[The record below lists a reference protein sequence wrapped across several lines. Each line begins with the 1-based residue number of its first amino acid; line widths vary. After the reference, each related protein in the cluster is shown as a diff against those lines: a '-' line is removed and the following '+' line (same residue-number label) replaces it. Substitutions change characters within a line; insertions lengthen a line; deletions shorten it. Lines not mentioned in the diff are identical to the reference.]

1 MSTVLQDISKEALE
15 IRDNRLRALRDGLVA
30 DTTAPLYEYRKAN
43 GFHPVIGEGSHKTKI
58 MFVGEAPG
66 ENEAKQGHPFCGAAG
81 KFLDV
86 LLEHIGLA
94 RTDVYIT
101 NLVKDRPPENRDP
114 VPAEIEYYAKLLD
127 KQVEIL
133 RPSCLVT
140 LGRYSMGYLLPKL
153 GLEAELKSISQIH
166 GKVFEG
172 AYNGE
177 KISIVTLYHP
187 AVALYNGSM
196 RGTLLKDAEVL
207 KEFFQ

>member
-1 MSTVLQDISKEALE
+1 
-15 IRDNRLRALRDGLVA
+15 
-30 DTTAPLYEYRKAN
+30 
-43 GFHPVIGEGSHKTKI
+43 
-58 MFVGEAPG
+58 
-66 ENEAKQGHPFCGAAG
+66 
-81 KFLDV
+81 
-86 LLEHIGLA
+86 
-94 RTDVYIT
+94 
-101 NLVKDRPPENRDP
+101 

-140 LGRYSMGYLLPKL
+140 LGHYSMGYLLPKL

>member
-1 MSTVLQDISKEALE
+1 MSNVLQQISENELQQRHEKLRE
-15 IRDNRLRALRDGLVA
+15 IRDRLVA
-30 DTTAPLYEYRKAN
+30 DTTAPLYAYRKEN
-43 GFHPVIGEGSHKTKI
+43 GFHPVIGEGNHAAKI

-66 ENEAKQGHPFCGAAG
+66 ENEAKQGRPFCGSAG

-94 RTDVYIT
+94 RADVYIT
-101 NLVKDRPPENRDP
+101 NLVKDRPPNNRDP
-114 VPAEIEYYAKLLD
+114 LPAEIDYYAKLLD
-127 KQVEIL
+127 QQVEIL

-140 LGRYSMGYLLPKL
+140 LGRYSMGYLMPKL
-153 GLEAELKSISQIH
+153 GLSDELKSISQIH

-177 KISIVTLYHP
+177 KISLVTLYHP
-187 AVALYNGSM
+187 AVALYNGGM

-207 KEFFQ
+207 MTFL